1 MGHTGSIRLT
11 AAVAGITLALA
22 ACGGGG
28 DDGSDDAQDLLDEL
42 GIDDGSTPDGPVD
55 EGDVDEGN
63 VDDGEIDLGDLDLGD
78 LDLGDLDLGDLDLGD
93 LGGLFDGSALEE
105 VIEKALDGDI
115 DIEFGE
121 DGFSVESEDGSL
133 SIDGDGTFTVVDE
146 DGDETTGEIDID
158 ADGGDLS
165 IDGQDAGVEFSTG
178 SELPADWPSDVP
190 VPDGIA
196 ITSSTSLDEDGAA
209 SIILTGTSSGDPV
222 GWANAYGEQLQ
233 DAGFNEESRFVADD
247 DVTAFYLDDT
257 WNVAVIATGASG
269 STSVS
274 VSVNPAD

>member
-1 MGHTGSIRLT
+1 MGRSGSIRLT
-11 AAVAGITLALA
+11 AAAAGIALALA
-22 ACGGGG
+22 ACGGG
-28 DDGSDDAQDLLDEL
+28 DDGSDDAQDLLAEL
-42 GIDDGSTPDGPVD
+42 GIDDGSTPDDPDPVD
-55 EGDVDEGN
+55 DGDVDDGD
-63 VDDGEIDLGDLDLGD
+63 VDVDLGDIDLGDLDLGD
-78 LDLGDLDLGDLDLGD
+78 LDLGDLGD
-93 LGGLFDGSALEE
+93 LFDGSALEE
-105 VIEKALDGDI
+105 AIAEYLDGDI

-121 DGFSVESEDGSL
+121 DGFSVESEDGSV
-133 SIDGDGTFTVVDE
+133 SIDGDGTFTVIDE
-146 DGDETTGEIDID
+146 DGDQTTGEIDID

-178 SELPADWPSDVP
+178 SELPEGWPTDVP
-190 VPDGIA
+190 VPDDID

-209 SIILTGTSSGDPV
+209 SIILTGTSPGDPV

-233 DAGFNEESRFVADD
+233 DAGFSEESRFEADD

-257 WNVAVIATGASG
+257 WNVAVIATSVSG